1 MSRVAA
7 VPFHLRRSEDAFT
20 GTSVTSTTETVHG
33 LLRLEA
39 DRLVL
44 QWRLARQTQHVGS
57 MSVHTDEE
65 LEEVRELTI
74 PLSGLA
80 GAGLRRRWWMPWST
94 PLLVLRAA
102 DLRAFEE
109 VAGEG
114 GLRQAHPAELILRL
128 RRTDV
133 PVAEEFASELDLA
146 LAERALAEA
155 EEGPA
160 LPGSV
165 PSARRLDPGKGE
177 GSA

>member
-1 MSRVAA
+1 MPRVAA
-7 VPFHLRRSEDAFT
+7 VPFHLRRSDDVVS
-20 GTSVTSTTETVHG
+20 GTSVTSTTEVVHG

-39 DRLVL
+39 DRLVV
-44 QWRLARQTQHVGS
+44 QWRLARQTQRVGA
-57 MSVHTDEE
+57 MSLRTDEE
-65 LEEVRELTI
+65 LEAVRELAV

-80 GAGLRRRWWMPWST
+80 GAAVRRRWWEPWVG
-94 PLLVLRAA
+94 PVLVLRAA

-114 GLRQAHPAELILRL
+114 GLRLGHPAELILRL

-133 PVAEEFASELDLA
+133 LVAEEFASELDLA

-160 LPGSV
+160 LPGSA
-165 PSARRLDPGKGE
+165 PPRRLDAGE
-177 GSA
+177 GEGRS

>member
-7 VPFHLRRSEDAFT
+7 VPFHLRWSEDSFSVT
-20 GTSVTSTTETVHG
+20 TVTSTTEVVHG

-39 DRLVL
+39 DRLVI
-44 QWRLARQTQHVGS
+44 QWRLARHTQHVGS
-57 MSVHTDEE
+57 MSLHTDDE
-65 LEEVRELTI
+65 LEAVRELAV

-80 GAGLRRRWWMPWST
+80 GAELRRRWWLPWNA

-102 DLRAFEE
+102 DMRAFEE

-128 RRTDV
+128 RRADV
-133 PVAEEFASELDLA
+133 PIADEFAAELDLA

-155 EEGPA
+155 EQGPE
-160 LPGSV
+160 LPGGA
-165 PSARRLDPGKGE
+165 PPRRLDPGEGE
-177 GSA
+177 RPV